1 MLNKVN
7 KIVDFHLGKKIS
19 TVTGFEPVLVTQS
32 GFESD
37 ALTARPNCHTQLF
50 ESAFEISRKRN
61 YIKFYINL

>member
-1 MLNKVN
+1 M
-7 KIVDFHLGKKIS
+7 KKIS

-50 ESAFEISRKRN
+50 KAGTCTEDSIGHV
-61 YIKFYINL
+61 IFYRI